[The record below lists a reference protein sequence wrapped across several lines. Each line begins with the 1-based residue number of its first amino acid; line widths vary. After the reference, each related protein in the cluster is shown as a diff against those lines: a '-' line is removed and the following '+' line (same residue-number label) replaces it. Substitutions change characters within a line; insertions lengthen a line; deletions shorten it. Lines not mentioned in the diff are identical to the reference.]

1 MNYRSPVQEIIRG
14 FAELLNELS
23 QTDEMWAQLYA
34 YTYKNK
40 NKSYKENIKDAIKS
54 IQSSMKG
61 CQSNENE
68 KGRCKLYNFYLATN
82 IKR

>member
-1 MNYRSPVQEIIRG
+1 MNYRSHVQEIIRG
-14 FAELLNELS
+14 FVELLNELL

-34 YTYKNK
+34 YICKNK
-40 NKSYKENIKDAIKS
+40 NKSYKENIKDAVKA
-54 IQSSMKG
+54 IQSNMKG